1 MTENSGK
8 EVSLAGVKPLTVK
21 EADRLEKLE
30 AVIQQNFKG
39 FYAVGCALRE
49 IRDSQLYREKYSTF
63 EDYCKDVWETCARS
77 ARRYIGAASAYETI
91 KAWAEENATN
101 WSHDDNATHGS
112 HSENGTNWS
121 HYDEPKNEA
130 QVRHLTREELSPE
143 DQIECWK
150 SACERAAVEGRKVT
164 AYYVEQAVVE
174 FLGGRAKRQLKNTVR
189 ESNQANFPIEFN
201 KALAPIISMINQ
213 AIENNWKGMRR
224 EKVIE
229 LIDNLR
235 AIVAGQV

>member
-1 MTENSGK
+1 MTENTGK
-8 EVSLAGVKPLTVK
+8 EVSLAGIKPLTVK
-21 EADRLEKLE
+21 ESERLEKLE

-39 FYAVGCALRE
+39 FYAVGCALKE
-49 IRDSQLYREKYSTF
+49 IRDSLLYREKFSTF
-63 EDYCKDVWETCARS
+63 EDYCRQVWETGKRTAYQ
-77 ARRYIGAASAYETI
+77 YIAAVDAYENVRNC
-91 KAWAEENATN
+91 AQNENLPAP
-101 WSHDDNATHGS
+101 A
-112 HSENGTNWS
+112 
-121 HYDEPKNEA
+121 NEA
-130 QVRHLTREELSPE
+130 QVRHLTRTELSPE